1 MKRAMLVLALMLV
14 STGAAL
20 AQLASTRITAQVPF
34 GFVVGDK
41 AVPAG
46 EWTVSSGPM
55 YGALLI
61 KNRDASIGLLSLP
74 QMDESKKP
82 AGSCVLVFHR
92 YNNNRYFLSEIK
104 VEGSTIAYRLP
115 QSKAEAELRAQNV
128 TATEEGLVASLK

>member
-20 AQLASTRITAQVPF
+20 AQLASSRITAQVPF

-55 YGALLI
+55 SGGLLI
-61 KNRDASIGLLSLP
+61 QNRDASIGLLSLP
-74 QMDESKKP
+74 QKDESKKP
-82 AGSCVLVFHR
+82 AGSCALVFHR
-92 YNNNRYFLSEIK
+92 YNNRYFLSGIK
-104 VEGSTIAYRLP
+104 IEGSTITYRLP
-115 QSKAEAELRAQNV
+115 ESKAEAELRAQNI
-128 TATEEGLVASLK
+128 TATDEIRVASLK

>member
-46 EWTVSSGPM
+46 EWTVSSGPAN
-55 YGALLI
+55 GVLLI
-61 KNRDASIGLLSLP
+61 QNRDANVGLLSLP
-74 QMDESKKP
+74 QMDETKKP

-92 YNNNRYFLSEIK
+92 YDNRYFLTGIK
-104 VEGSTIAYRLP
+104 IEGSRITYRLP
-115 QSKAEAELRAQNV
+115 ESKAEAELRAQNI
-128 TATEEGLVASLK
+128 TATDEIRLASLK